1 MKTEEPPSKI
11 NPKNIIAISIAG
23 LAVVT
28 TLWITGNAMICK
40 NEGGMDIVTKSILPL
55 VATWM
60 GAIIA
65 YYFAKDNFNAAA
77 DRYDSMINKL
87 SPEDKMRSK
96 SIEKEMIPIKD
107 MKTFQFREMKDKS
120 ILKDIQSASVMEG
133 LHRFIFL
140 EEKRCCYIVHRSIFD
155 RFISK
160 KLIQFENLNDGK
172 NSDVRALTLG
182 NLMEEKDEA
191 IFNFVHRSIVYLP
204 LTGNLLDA
212 KKALENNKFSQ
223 DVIITKNGRS
233 DEEVLG
239 WIPDTILLSDYN

>member
-77 DRYDSMINKL
+77 DRYDSMIDKL

-107 MKTFQFREMKDKS
+107 MKTFQLNDMINKL
-120 ILKDIQSASVMEG
+120 ILKDIHNAPVMEG

-140 EEKRCCYIVHRSIFD
+140 EAKKCRYIIHRSIFD

-160 KLIQFENLNDGK
+160 KLIQFETMNDNI
-172 NSDVRALTLG
+172 NSNIRTLTLS
-182 NLMEEKDEA
+182 NLIEEKDEA

-204 LTGNLLDA
+204 VTGNLLDA
-212 KKALENNKFSQ
+212 KKALESNKFSQ
-223 DVIITKNGRS
+223 DVVITKNGRS

-239 WIPDTILLSDYN
+239 WIPDTLLLSDYN